1 MGNIFFCVHGCR
13 RERRGFTLVELLVVI
28 AIIGTLVGLL
38 LPAVQ
43 AARESART
51 SSCQN
56 NLKQLGLALHNHLDA
71 RKTFPRGMYANADT
85 YASSSKGG
93 AGLAPG
99 WTVRTLP
106 YLEVSEIYNKFDW
119 TKRATWSAPN
129 QDLAKLFVPAFR
141 CASDYGKRS
150 TVGGGINYR
159 GSAGPT
165 FYYNVFA
172 RLTAV
177 QQIGMFNEST
187 DVRDKDVADGLSK
200 TVMLGETVIP
210 AQDGDE
216 VAQRAQLWYSSFTGS
231 ARFPNLDVA
240 AIGSACDTGR
250 TTNNDRVN
258 RDSVYGTA
266 LSNQGH
272 NSFREEGTMWT
283 VGSALSSIFNT
294 IQNPNSTYANC
305 INSTSNNIVNSETVV
320 SASSRHVGGA
330 QVTFAD
336 GSVRMISDNISND
349 TWQRLGARNDGSVI
363 ANDY

>member
-1 MGNIFFCVHGCR
+1 MHGTALGMPASGRQC
-13 RERRGFTLVELLVVI
+13 RGFTLVELLVVI

-43 AARESART
+43 SAREAARR

-56 NLKQLGLALHNHLDA
+56 NLKQIGVALHNHLDA
-71 RKTFPRGMYANADT
+71 HKTFPRGMYVNDDT
-85 YASSSKGG
+85 YASHSNGG

-99 WTVRTLP
+99 WVVRVLP
-106 YLEVSEIYNKFDW
+106 FLEATETYNTFDW
-119 TKRATWSAPN
+119 TKRASWSVPN
-129 QDLAKLFVPAFR
+129 ENVAKLFMPALR
-141 CASDYGKRS
+141 CASDFGKKS
-150 TVGGGINYR
+150 TKGGGINYR

-165 FYYNVFA
+165 FYYKTNP
-172 RLTAV
+172 RLTAA
-177 QQIGMFNEST
+177 QQIGMFNEAV
-187 DVRDKDVADGLSK
+187 DVRAKDVTDGLSK
-200 TVMLGETVIP
+200 TIMLGETVIP
-210 AQDGDE
+210 SQGGDE
-216 VAQRAQLWYSSFTGS
+216 VAQRAQLWYASFTGS
-231 ARFPNLDVA
+231 ARFPNLDIA
-240 AIGSACDTGR
+240 AIGAACNNGR

-294 IQNPNSTYANC
+294 IQNPNTAYANC

-320 SASSRHVGGA
+320 SASSRHSGGV

-349 TWQRLGARNDGSVI
+349 TWQRLGARNDGTAI
-363 ANDY
+363 GDAY

>member
-1 MGNIFFCVHGCR
+1 MKIVRTSAPQRGTA
-13 RERRGFTLVELLVVI
+13 GFTLVELLVVI

-43 AARESART
+43 AAREAARM

-56 NLKQLGLALHNHLDA
+56 NLKQMGVALHNHLDA
-71 RKTFPRGMYANADT
+71 FKAFPRGMYTNADT
-85 YASSSKGG
+85 YASHSNGG

-99 WTVRTLP
+99 WAVRILP
-106 YLEVSEIYNKFDW
+106 YLEASEIYNKFDW
-119 TKRATWSAPN
+119 TKRATWSSPN
-129 QDLAKLFVPAFR
+129 GDQAKLFIAAFR
-141 CASDYGKRS
+141 CASDFGKRS

-172 RLTAV
+172 RLTAA
-177 QQIGMFNEST
+177 QQIGMFNEGT
-187 DVRDKDVADGLSK
+187 DVRAKDVTDGLSK

-210 AQDGDE
+210 SQGGDE
-216 VAQRAQLWYSSFTGS
+216 VAQRAQLWYASFTGS
-231 ARFPNLDVA
+231 ARFPNLDIA
-240 AIGSACDTGR
+240 AIGNACNSGR
-250 TTNNDRVN
+250 TSNNDRVN
-258 RDSVYGTA
+258 RDSVFGVA

-294 IQNPNSTYANC
+294 IQNPNSGYANC

-320 SASSRHVGGA
+320 SASSRHFGGA

-336 GSVRMISDNISND
+336 GSVRMINDNILND

-363 ANDY
+363 ATDY

>member
-1 MGNIFFCVHGCR
+1 MVNVFFCVRVGR

-43 AARESART
+43 AAREAARM

-56 NLKQLGLALHNHLDA
+56 NLKQLGLALHNHLDVY
-71 RKTFPRGMYANADT
+71 KTFPRGMYANADT
-85 YASSSKGG
+85 YASYTIGG
-93 AGLAPG
+93 AVMAPG
-99 WTVRTLP
+99 WAVRILP
-106 YLEVSEIYNKFDW
+106 YLEASETYNKVDW
-119 TKRATWSAPN
+119 TKRACWSSPN
-129 QDLAKLFVPAFR
+129 GDLAKLFIPAFR
-141 CASDYGKRS
+141 CASDFGKRS
-150 TVGGGINYR
+150 TVGGGLNYR

-165 FYYNVFA
+165 FYYSANA
-172 RLTAV
+172 RLTVA
-177 QQIGMFNEST
+177 QQIGMFNEAV
-187 DVRDKDVADGLSK
+187 DVRGKDVTDGLSK

-210 AQDGDE
+210 AQEGDE
-216 VAQRAQLWYSSFTGS
+216 VAKRAQLWYASFTGS

-240 AIGSACDTGR
+240 AIGTACDTGR

-258 RDSVYGTA
+258 RDSVFGTA

-294 IQNPNSTYANC
+294 IQNPNSQYANC
-305 INSTSNNIVNSETVV
+305 INSTSTNLAGNETVV

-330 QVTFAD
+330 QVALAD
-336 GSVRMISDNISND
+336 GSVRMIGDNISNN
-349 TWQRLGARNDGSVI
+349 TWQRLGARNDGSAI
-363 ANDY
+363 ADDY